1 MHGATLSNC
10 REPFLLHNVA
20 KRAEP
25 EPVRPGEGRYVVQS
39 EIASGGMGAVYRV
52 LDRVSGETQALKR
65 VMQRGSKRRYAIEAF
80 EREYHVLASLDHPRI
95 IRVFDY
101 GVDADGPYYTME
113 LLEGQDLRRAAPLVY
128 RSACSYL
135 RDIATSLALLHGRR
149 LLHRDLSPSNVRVT
163 PDGHCKLFDF
173 GALTAFGPSGHVVGT
188 PPLIAPEAISGA
200 PLDQRTDLYSLGALA
215 YWLLT
220 GRHAFAVRKL
230 SELNDAWSIPPQP
243 PSAYATDVPPEL
255 DALVLSLLNRDPLA
269 RPSSAA
275 EVIARLDVIGELEPE
290 NSAQTARLA
299 QSFFASPRFTGRT
312 GLLDELNGLIESTLR
327 GKGAAVR
334 IDAVPGM
341 GRTRLLEEVA
351 LRARLAGLT
360 VLSADAGMSRKLQGT
375 AQTLVQRAFDLLPDL
390 ARDLSRGFQ
399 AALSAVGQRVEP
411 SPSPAD
417 SGRHS
422 VTETSRPLAEFFAE
436 LSGQRPLL
444 IEIDNIENADDASQ
458 GLLASLASLAERFPV
473 LLVVTEA
480 RKLEQSEGIGSIAL
494 RRHSRT
500 VALDGLPH
508 SEMVELM
515 RSIFAD
521 APNVERFAEWLHER
535 AAGSP
540 LHAIEICR
548 RLLATGVIRYAS
560 GLWTLPAERPSAE
573 LSSELSDALAIRLSS
588 LSDAARTLAECL
600 SLQRQQ
606 PTLGL
611 CSLLCA
617 SAEKPEQYAR
627 GLLDELVRSQVL
639 VADRGAYRFTSSA
652 LCTALARHLDEER
665 LETNHRRLGEAF
677 AELAGE
683 DLALR
688 IEAGFHLIQGG
699 DEVRGADLIASATHN
714 SSRFRQLLANLYH
727 VGQPIATALKVY
739 RKHRRT
745 RYERLPLLSAL
756 STAGYF
762 ENRTFGEE
770 YGDEALDVLEDVT
783 GLRHARR
790 LRRYVGSALGMMLG
804 LMFAFVR
811 YKLTPKRERPF
822 SFKEILTQLFSAVTA
837 LTGTAALSLDA
848 VRASKVADVLE
859 PFAFLPERTTP
870 VGVYQFCKGLSEIP
884 RENAVAAYETFQELL
899 RRFSNRRYYPTL
911 PDEARELYLAAV
923 HFARAAFALF
933 RADGSATL
941 ESADALDAT
950 GLKLYAMIA
959 SQLRSLYYAARGEFD
974 KAAPHRDQVELHAAH
989 MGSVWQVETWEAAAL
1004 ILIHAVAIGEVVSA
1018 TRIVHQLEAI
1028 SRNVPSL
1035 KHYSRLA
1042 QVALIAAQRDKRYLH
1057 DVRAKYAAV
1066 APRSYI
1072 GWAATVGSVVRSYN
1086 QIGEFAEAKALSER
1100 AMAHVTDADRELVAL
1115 FLPLD
1120 IHLAYADAGLGDVPA
1135 ALTRLNGLIA
1145 RFAKCDHP
1153 LLQGMLHEAR
1163 AYICWEAKR
1172 FAEYSE
1178 SVRAAEHWYR
1188 STGTPALIAKCER
1201 LIALSNTTKSEVA
1214 PIGYGGNTEACETAI
1229 LRPGME
1235 SLPPTDHITL

>member
-1 MHGATLSNC
+1 
-10 REPFLLHNVA
+10 
-20 KRAEP
+20 
-25 EPVRPGEGRYVVQS
+25 VQS

-52 LDRVSGETQALKR
+52 IDRVSGEQQALKR
-65 VMQRGSKRRYAIEAF
+65 VIQRGSKRRYAIEAF

-101 GVDADGPYYTME
+101 GVDAEGPYYTME

-128 RSACSYL
+128 RVACSYL

-173 GALTAFGPSGHVVGT
+173 GALSRFGPSEHVVGT
-188 PPLIAPEAISGA
+188 PPLIAPEAVQGA

-220 GRHAFAVRKL
+220 GRHAFPVRKL
-230 SELNDAWSIPPQP
+230 SDLSEAWAVVPMPAST
-243 PSAYATDVPPEL
+243 YATDVPPEL
-255 DALVLSLLNRDPLA
+255 DALVAQLLSRDPLA

-275 EVIARLDVIGELEPE
+275 EVIARLDVIGDLEPE
-290 NSAQTARLA
+290 NNAQTARLA

-312 GLLDELNGLIESTLR
+312 ALLEELTGLMESALR
-327 GKGAAVR
+327 GKGAALR
-334 IDAVPGM
+334 IEAVPGM

-351 LRARLAGLT
+351 LRARLGGAT
-360 VLSADAGMSRKLQGT
+360 VLSADASMSRKLQGT
-375 AQTLVQRAFDLLPDL
+375 AQTLVQRAYDLLPDL
-390 ARDLSRGFQ
+390 ARELSGEFQ
-399 AALSAVGQRVEP
+399 AVLGTLGPRVQQDSAANSNHRR
-411 SPSPAD
+411 STAD
-417 SGRHS
+417 G
-422 VTETSRPLAEFFAE
+422 SRPLAEFFAE
-436 LSGQRPLL
+436 LSRQRPML
-444 IEIDNIENADDASQ
+444 IEVDNIEDADDASQ
-458 GLLASLASLAERFPV
+458 GLIASLANLAERYPL

-480 RKLEQSEGIGSIAL
+480 RKLEEPAGIGSVAL

-500 VALDGLPH
+500 LALEALPRT
-508 SEMVELM
+508 EMIELM

-521 APNVERFAEWLHER
+521 APNVDRFAEWLHER

-560 GLWTLPAERPSAE
+560 GLWILPAERPSAE
-573 LSSELSDALAIRLSS
+573 LSSELSDALSIRLSS
-588 LSDAARTLAECL
+588 LSEPARTLAECL

-611 CSLLCA
+611 CSLLC
-617 SAEKPEQYAR
+617 SDAEKPEVHAR
-627 GLLDELVRSQVL
+627 TLLDELLRSQVL
-639 VADRGAYRFTSSA
+639 LADRGAYRFTSSA
-652 LCTALARHLDEER
+652 LCAALARDLNEER
-665 LETNHRRLGEAF
+665 LESNHRRLGEAF
-677 AELAGE
+677 AQLAGE

-688 IEAGFHLIQGG
+688 VEAGFHLIQGG
-699 DEVRGADLIASATHN
+699 DEVRGADIIATITHE
-714 SSRFRQLLANLYH
+714 SSRLRQLLANLYH
-727 VGQPIATALKVY
+727 AGQPVETALKVY
-739 RKHRRT
+739 RKHRRSL
-745 RYERLPLLSAL
+745 YERMPLLAAL
-756 STAGYF
+756 ATAGYY
-762 ENRTFGEE
+762 EDRVFGER
-770 YGDEALDVLEDVT
+770 YGDEALDTLEELA
-783 GLRHARR
+783 GLRYARSARR
-790 LRRYVGSALGMMLG
+790 YLGNALGLTFGML
-804 LMFAFVR
+804 FAFAR
-811 YKLTPKRERPF
+811 YWLTPKRERPYPF
-822 SFKEILTQLFSAVTA
+822 REILVQLFSTVTSLA
-837 LTGTAALSLDA
+837 GTAALSLDA
-848 VRASKVADVLE
+848 ERASKVAAVLQ
-859 PFAFLPERTTP
+859 PFAFLPERLTP
-870 VGVYQFCKGLSEIP
+870 VGIYQFCNGLSEIP
-884 RENAVAAYETFQELL
+884 RENSVTAYATFEQLL
-899 RRFSNRRYYPTL
+899 RRFSDPRYYPTL
-911 PDEARELYLAAV
+911 PADGRVLYLAAA
-923 HFARAAFALF
+923 HFARGAFAVF

-959 SQLRSLYYAARGEFD
+959 SQLRFLYYAARGEFN
-974 KAAPHRDQVELHAAH
+974 KAAPHRDQLELHAAH

-1042 QVALIAAQRDKRYLH
+1042 RAALISAIRDKRHLQALCVQYGRL
-1057 DVRAKYAAV
+1057 

-1072 GWAATVGSVVRSYN
+1072 GWAATVSAVVRSYN
-1086 QIGEFAEAKALSER
+1086 QIGEFAEAKAIGER

-1120 IHLAYADAGLGDVPA
+1120 IHLAYADAGLGNVPA

-1145 RFAKCDHP
+1145 RFAKSDHP

-1172 FAEYSE
+1172 FVEYSE
-1178 SVRAAEHWYR
+1178 SLQATERWYR
-1188 STGTPALIAKCER
+1188 LTGTPALIAKCER
-1201 LIALSNTTKSEVA
+1201 LSSLSNTTKSEITAQREVSDA
-1214 PIGYGGNTEACETAI
+1214 AETEV
-1229 LRPGME
+1229 LRPAAE
-1235 SLPPTDHITL
+1235 SCPPSDHVTL